1 MSPVSTDPGL
11 ILWAGVRVAAWFG
24 DASLR
29 ARSHDLR
36 HEAASRLAEGLPD
49 PIELAAVTG
58 HKDLR
63 MLKRY
68 YHPRAADLVKKL
80 G

>member
-1 MSPVSTDPGL
+1 L
-11 ILWAGVRVAAWFG
+11 ARVDRQRHRCTLAAPRN
-24 DASLR
+24 L
-29 ARSHDLR
+29 
-36 HEAASRLAEGLPD
+36 
-49 PIELAAVTG
+49 IELAAVTG

-68 YHPRAADLVKKL
+68 YHPRATDLAKKL